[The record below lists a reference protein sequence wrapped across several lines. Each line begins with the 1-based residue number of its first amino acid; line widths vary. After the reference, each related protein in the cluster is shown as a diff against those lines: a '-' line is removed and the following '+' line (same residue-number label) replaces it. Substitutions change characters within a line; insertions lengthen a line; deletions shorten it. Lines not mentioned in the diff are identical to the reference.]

1 MRSLFYRLAVLLVLV
16 TALLR
21 PGGPALAAPRPSDS
35 APLPLNEYWS
45 LVEHTRQIV
54 AGLSAE
60 PSESVRPALDELVS
74 QWEAVKQVQLK
85 DGQTVPVDNSY
96 LVLLLKSS
104 NTDNLTIAE
113 SLVETL
119 LEAHRKYPSEVFTA
133 ADLDRLN
140 AILSDPRFQWK
151 EAQLN
156 PIQKWIQEQFKRFT
170 DWLNSLFGEQ
180 IKRFN
185 EWLNS
190 LFGNNNF
197 SGDTFSLVPILTTIL
212 LVAVLAY
219 VFRSLFFDL
228 VAESRL
234 AEDAS
239 AEGEPLTAE
248 QALARAHSLS
258 RGGDYRSAVRYLYLS
273 SLLLLD
279 ERGLLRY
286 DRSKTN
292 REYLRSLSNTPEL
305 SEPLN
310 EVIDVFDNVWYGYHS
325 LDEDTFK
332 HYSDRVE
339 ELKEK
344 KTP

>member
-1 MRSLFYRLAVLLVLV
+1 MRPALYRLVLFVLLL
-16 TALLR
+16 TSLTR
-21 PGGPALAAPRPSDS
+21 PVGIVLAAPSRADPDPVSL
-35 APLPLNEYWS
+35 AEYWN

-54 AGLSAE
+54 AGLASA
-60 PSESVRPALDELVS
+60 PSENVRPALDKLVS

-96 LVLLLKSS
+96 LVVLLKSS
-104 NTDNLTIAE
+104 NADNLIIVK

-119 LEAHRKYPSEVFTA
+119 LEAHRKYPSELFTA

-140 AILSDPRFQWK
+140 VILSDPRFQWK
-151 EAQLN
+151 EAQPN
-156 PIQKWIQEQFKRFT
+156 PIQKWI
-170 DWLNSLFGEQ
+170 LEQ
-180 IKRFN
+180 INRFN

-190 LFGNNNF
+190 LFGNNNS
-197 SGDTFSLVPILTTIL
+197 SGDPFSLVPTLTTIL
-212 LVAVLAY
+212 LALVLLY

-239 AEGEPLTAE
+239 AESEPLTAE

-325 LDEDTFK
+325 LDEETFK

-339 ELKEK
+339 ELNDK

>member
-1 MRSLFYRLAVLLVLV
+1 MRLLLYRLAVLLVLV
-16 TALLR
+16 TALIR
-21 PGGPALAAPRPSDS
+21 PGGPALAAPLQSDP
-35 APLPLNEYWS
+35 APLPLNEYWN

-54 AGLSAE
+54 AGLLSN

-74 QWEAVKQVQLK
+74 QWEVVKQVQLK
-85 DGQTVPVDNSY
+85 DGQIVPVDNSY
-96 LVLLLKSS
+96 LVVILKSS
-104 NTDNLTIAE
+104 NADNLTITK

-119 LEAHRKYPSEVFTA
+119 LEAHRKYPSELFTA
-133 ADLDRLN
+133 ADLERLN
-140 AILSDPRFQWK
+140 VILSDPRFQWQAA
-151 EAQLN
+151 EPN
-156 PIQKWIQEQFKRFT
+156 PIQKWIT
-170 DWLNSLFGEQ
+170 EQ
-180 IKRFN
+180 IARFN
-185 EWLNS
+185 EWLQS
-190 LFGNNNF
+190 LFGEGNS
-197 SGDTFSLVPILTTIL
+197 SGITVSVDPFSLIPTVTTIL
-212 LVAVLAY
+212 LVLVLLY

-234 AEDAS
+234 ADDAS
-239 AEGEPLTAE
+239 AESEPLTSE

-310 EVIDVFDNVWYGYHS
+310 EVIDVFDNVWYGHHS
-325 LDEDTFK
+325 LDEETFK
-332 HYSDRVE
+332 HYSERVE
-339 ELKEK
+339 ELKDK
-344 KTP
+344 KNP